1 MIRAFFKTIFRIS
14 FIALALAGLMAS
26 PIGDAHAATPAKKL
40 FGAKRLP
47 TTLKPETHGF
57 YNRGCLAGGMAI
69 PHDGTNW
76 QVMRPQRNRRWGH
89 PNLIRLLE
97 RLSIDAKKV
106 GWNGLMVG
114 DISQPRGGPMLSG
127 HASHQVGLDADI
139 WLRPMPNRRWSRKE
153 RKTTSAISVL
163 RKGSVY
169 VDNRVWTKAH
179 EGLLRTAASYR
190 QVQRI
195 LVHPGIKKKLCD
207 TVRGDRRWLNK
218 IRPYWGHHYHMH
230 VRLRCQPG
238 SPNCK
243 SQNGT
248 GTDDG
253 CGKPL
258 EWWFKVAFAP
268 KKKVKKKKVV
278 KKKKKKK
285 KKVRRYKIMA
295 DLPKACRT
303 VLSGPT
309 PSSLAS
315 VTLKPGGRA
324 GDTMVATTNP
334 KVPVNAKATA
344 IAAKASES
352 PAAVAARI
360 MAKTAVPVAYIAV
373 PTPRPIR

>member
-1 MIRAFFKTIFRIS
+1 MIRVFLKNLFRVS
-14 FIALALAGLMAS
+14 FVAVALAGILAL
-26 PIGDAHAATPAKKL
+26 PIGQANAAAPAKKL

-47 TTLKPETHGF
+47 TTLKAETHGF
-57 YNRGCLAGGMAI
+57 YNRGCLAGGVAI
-69 PHDGTNW
+69 SHDGPNW

-89 PNLIRLLE
+89 PNLVRLLE

-114 DISQPRGGPMLSG
+114 DLSQPRGGPMLTG

-139 WLRPMPNRRWSRKE
+139 WLRPMPNRRWTRKE
-153 RKTTSAISVL
+153 RKSTSAISVL

-207 TVRGDRRWLNK
+207 TVKGDRRWLNK

-230 VRLRCQPG
+230 VRIRCQPG

-243 SQNGT
+243 SQAGT

-258 EWWFKVAFAP
+258 QWWFKVAFAP
-268 KKKVKKKKVV
+268 KKKVKKKKIV
-278 KKKKKKK
+278 KKKKKK

-295 DLPKACRT
+295 DLPKACLT
-303 VLSGPT
+303 VLNGPT
-309 PSSLAS
+309 PPSTAS
-315 VTLKPGGRA
+315 VTLKPGGGGA
-324 GDTMVATTNP
+324 MAAA
-334 KVPVNAKATA
+334 AKPTVSAKTKAAA
-344 IAAKASES
+344 IAASAGES
-352 PAAVAARI
+352 PAAQAARI
-360 MAKTAVPVAYIAV
+360 MAKKAAPVGYIAV
-373 PTPRPIR
+373 PKPRPIR